1 MNRMHHLIL
10 AALLLSVQACA
21 QTPSREQVTSS
32 KPMIEDME
40 KEGLA
45 VATLGAGC
53 FWCVEAVFQELKG
66 VYKVE
71 SGYSGGKATEA
82 TYRQV
87 CSGNTRHAEVVQ
99 VHFDPSEVGFA
110 TILDVFWATHDPTTL
125 NRQGNDR
132 GPQYRS
138 VIFYHDEEQRRIAEL
153 SRGEVAPRI
162 WDDPIVTEIAPFEAF
177 YPAEDYHQDYYRQNT
192 DAPYCRAIITPKVI
206 KFRKTFADK
215 LRAGE

>member
-1 MNRMHHLIL
+1 MMRIANLIL
-10 AALLLSVQACA
+10 AATILSLPACT
-21 QTPSREQVTSS
+21 QTTPQERIPGSQSI
-32 KPMIEDME
+32 IEDMD
-40 KEGLA
+40 KKGLA

-71 SGYSGGKATEA
+71 SGYSGGKASEA

-99 VHFDPSEVGFA
+99 VHFDPEEVGFE

-138 VIFYHDEEQRRIAEL
+138 VIFYHDDDQRRIAEL
-153 SRGEVAPRI
+153 SRSEVAPRI
-162 WDDPIVTEIAPFEAF
+162 WDDPIVTEISPFEAF
-177 YPAEDYHQDYYRQNT
+177 YPAEGYHQNYYSQNT
-192 DAPYCRAIITPKVI
+192 DTPYCRAIITPKVI

-215 LRAGE
+215 LRDGE